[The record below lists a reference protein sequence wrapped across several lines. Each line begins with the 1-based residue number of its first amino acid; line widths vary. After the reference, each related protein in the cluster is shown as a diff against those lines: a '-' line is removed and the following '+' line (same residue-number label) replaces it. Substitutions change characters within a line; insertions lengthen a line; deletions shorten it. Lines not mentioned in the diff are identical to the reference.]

1 MKILAL
7 LLTLASPMAVA
18 QELPYSPEAT
28 EACLAKAILP
38 SEDEA
43 CIGTSAQLCIDTP
56 DGYTTAGMG
65 FCLGYER
72 DYWDARLNAAYGR
85 LMELEKSVDDEME
98 KLGSAVPS
106 STEAL
111 RNMQRAWI
119 TFRDSACAYERVQWG
134 GGTGGGPAVANCQ
147 MVMTGQQALRLEYR
161 LEEKLVR

>member
-1 MKILAL
+1 MTRWILICLVA
-7 LLTLASPMAVA
+7 APMAAA

-56 DGYTTAGMG
+56 DGYTTVGMG
-65 FCLGYER
+65 FCLGHER
-72 DYWDARLNAAYGR
+72 DYWDARLNAAYGQ
-85 LMELEKSVDDEME
+85 LMEIEKSVDDEMT
-98 KLGSAVPS
+98 KLGSSVPS
-106 STEAL
+106 SVEAL

-134 GGTGGGPAVANCQ
+134 GGSGGGPAVANCQ